1 MNLDLVNSIFNNLKE
16 NKFVQNFIN
25 ELSNYLENNLDSN
38 TKICNYDNKW
48 NDLNLDEDLTLY
60 AQWEK
65 VTPSNIVY
73 NANGADVDS
82 ESMPQNETKAKGEDY
97 TISTKVPTRSG
108 YEFCDFRI

>member
-48 NDLNLDEDLTLY
+48 NNLNLDEDLTLY
-60 AQWEK
+60 DEN
-65 VTPSNIVY
+65 V
-73 NANGADVDS
+73 
-82 ESMPQNETKAKGEDY
+82 
-97 TISTKVPTRSG
+97 
-108 YEFCDFRI
+108 